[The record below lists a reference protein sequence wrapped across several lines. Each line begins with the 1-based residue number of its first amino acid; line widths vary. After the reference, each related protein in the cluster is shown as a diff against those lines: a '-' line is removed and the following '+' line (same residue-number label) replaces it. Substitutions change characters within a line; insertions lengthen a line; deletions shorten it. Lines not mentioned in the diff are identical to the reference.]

1 MRPIYISYRPKDATI
16 VERIAHRIML
26 SFGEHALNMN
36 PTKSCPGDLK
46 LDYHIETMMHSSE
59 QILIVIGQ
67 DWAGVDEY
75 GRFRL
80 SSADIP
86 LYNELKVALRSQ
98 RDVIVVL
105 IDGAE
110 MPPVNLL
117 DEEFHDLYGLPVV
130 RLRPKAFKADLADF
144 IPVESL
150 LDRFNYWCKGAWL
163 KKCTLSKPHEEF
175 FS

>member
-1 MRPIYISYRPKDATI
+1 MRPIYISYRPKDAAI

-26 SFGEHALNMN
+26 SFGEYGLNMN

-59 QILIVIGQ
+59 KILIVIGQ
-67 DWAGVDEY
+67 DWAGLDEY

-86 LYNELKVALRSQ
+86 VYNELKAALRSQ
-98 RDVIVVL
+98 REVIVVL

-110 MPPVNLL
+110 MPSSKLL
-117 DEEFHDLYGLPVV
+117 DEEFHGLYDLPVV
-130 RLRPKAFKADLADF
+130 RLRPSAFKADLADF
-144 IPVESL
+144 IPVESIR
-150 LDRFNYWCKGAWL
+150 DWFNYWRNGVWL
-163 KKCTLSKPHEEF
+163 KRCTLSKPHEEF